1 MVNVSVNDQQLDVCV
16 SVWRRGRGT
25 HSKARGAAANQ
36 DSHETGRHRGQ
47 EVKGERGCKQGGD
60 GNLQGGLGQQQQPVG
75 LCSLCWRSQVQKGLC
90 VCPVLGGQT
99 GEATSA
105 DVYTLNLPTA
115 CEDHIL
121 TVWGQRRAGWENQW
135 DGEKEERQIIDKEEC
150 WVKEKMKDWSCRLS
164 DVRQDCRV
172 SSPIIKKKEQSMHYT
187 HTSTHVWDMNRNAH
201 IKMPA
206 MARWAKRR
214 DLSFNKKKTK
224 YTTCSILPLFVIVNA
239 GPNSTQCSQNKPH
252 LQTTNRS

>member
-1 MVNVSVNDQQLDVCV
+1 MEQSSAVGECEREWPAVRCVRVCV
-16 SVWRRGRGT
+16 AEGKRIT
-25 HSKARGAAANQ
+25 AANQ

-47 EVKGERGCKQGGD
+47 EVKGERGCKLGGD
-60 GNLQGGLGQQQQPVG
+60 GNLQGGLGQQQPVG

-105 DVYTLNLPTA
+105 DVYTLNLPAA

-172 SSPIIKKKEQSMHYT
+172 SSPVIKKKRTKHALHSHVHTCVGHEQKRT
-187 HTSTHVWDMNRNAH
+187 HKNACNGT
-201 IKMPA
+201 M
-206 MARWAKRR
+206 
-214 DLSFNKKKTK
+214 SKKEG
-224 YTTCSILPLFVIVNA
+224 FVI
-239 GPNSTQCSQNKPH
+239 Q
-252 LQTTNRS
+252 